1 MSVKNIVDNLME
13 GIKFYINE
21 RIKFAPYDR
30 TDTAIVKGISE
41 FGYVIS
47 YNNVLYSDIKTI
59 GGTCSINETV
69 KIMIPQN
76 NMNNIF
82 ILKPPNGDNNYV
94 SNDKITNS
102 GTINTTGWV
111 ADAKQLNPS
120 INNTLA
126 WNIDQI
132 NNNLN
137 NNNYILKGR
146 ASSCY
151 VKDIRGTTIKPN
163 NILNQSVSFGMI
175 TAAEVG
181 LPGVLVALM
190 TIKPWVD
197 ESTNSIQMA
206 INLNTGALYI
216 RTGSGETWGS
226 WVEK

>member
-59 GGTCSINETV
+59 GGICSINETV

-94 SNDKITNS
+94 SNDRITNS

-111 ADAKQLNPS
+111 ADARQLNPS
-120 INNTLA
+120 ISNTLA
-126 WNIDQI
+126 WNIAQT
-132 NNNLN
+132 NSNLTRKQL
-137 NNNYILKGR
+137 I
-146 ASSCY
+146 ATE
-151 VKDIRGTTIKPN
+151 GTTEADIKN
-163 NILNQSVSFGMI
+163 FISSSISNGQLSFSIVTILNSANTAFFGENGNFTI
-175 TAAEVG
+175 
-181 LPGVLVALM
+181 LVAG
-190 TIKPWVD
+190 D
-197 ESTNSIQMA
+197 SANYGFFATNLW
-206 INLNTGALYI
+206 NGKLWTGRFATYQDDWSL
-216 RTGSGETWGS
+216 
-226 WVEK
+226 VVHA